1 MNTRTRF
8 ASARA
13 SLVAS
18 VAMLASLL
26 VSPPASGVVGGE
38 PVALEQ
44 VPWQALVYVES
55 DNRLCGG
62 ALIDRSWIATAAHC
76 VDGFS
81 GAQVESHVGITKLSS
96 RRAQTAVEVVE
107 VIVHPEWDAQAFRND
122 IALLRLETPVAL
134 SSGVNSIALPAGL
147 DPASWPPVGT
157 TAMISGWGATE
168 YNGPAS
174 STLLAADVTVLGG
187 PQDGACGLYGSNFD
201 AAVELCAGTADASVD
216 ACQGDSGSPLVVN
229 VGSTPVLAGLTS
241 VGFECARADYPG
253 IYTRVTSFVPWIQ
266 QYIPAL
272 AGDASAVQQ
281 VSATAVAG
289 ERLRV
294 DWSPPL
300 TQSLAPVVAYQA
312 TAQPGSQSCSVGGDA
327 LACVI
332 EGVPAGTL
340 VSITVTATTANGAST
355 TANPVQVVSVDGTTS
370 VGAKV
375 KPRRLATWA
384 GLQVR
389 AGDEVWLAVR
399 PGSADVCQRVGT
411 RTNPKSVRA
420 REIGLCAVR
429 VTVVRPNGNKDKAV
443 SYVAVQ

>member
-1 MNTRTRF
+1 
-8 ASARA
+8 
-13 SLVAS
+13 
-18 VAMLASLL
+18 MLASLL

-62 ALIDRSWIATAAHC
+62 AIIDRSWIVTAAHC

-81 GAQVESHVGITKLSS
+81 GAQIDSHVGITKFSS
-96 RRAQTAVEVVE
+96 RSEQTSVDVVE
-107 VIVHPEWDAQAFRND
+107 VIVHPQWDAEVYRND
-122 IALLRLETPVAL
+122 IALLRLGTPVTL
-134 SSGVNSIALPAGL
+134 GSGVNSIALPAGL

-157 TAMISGWGATE
+157 TATISGWGATE

-187 PQDGACGLYGSNFD
+187 PQDDGCGLYGSNFD
-201 AAVELCAGTADASVD
+201 AAVELCAGTTDASVD
-216 ACQGDSGSPLVVN
+216 ACQGDSGSPLVVS
-229 VGSTPVLAGLTS
+229 VGTTPVLAGLTS

-266 QYIPAL
+266 QYIPASV
-272 AGDASAVQQ
+272 GDVSAAQQ
-281 VSATAVAG
+281 VTATALAG

-294 DWSPPL
+294 DWRPPL
-300 TQSLAPVVAYQA
+300 TQPLAPVVGYQA
-312 TAQPGSQSCSVGGDA
+312 MAEPGGQSCSVGGDQ
-327 LACVI
+327 LACLI

-340 VSITVTATTANGAST
+340 VSVTVAATTANGTST
-355 TANPVQVVSVDGTTS
+355 AADPVQVVSVDGIAA
-370 VGAKV
+370 VGARV
-375 KPRRLATWA
+375 KPKRLATWA
-384 GLQVR
+384 GMKVR
-389 AGDEVWLAVR
+389 ARDDVWLAVR
-399 PGSADVCQRVGT
+399 PGSADVCKRVGT

-429 VTVVRPNGNKDKAV
+429 VTVIRPNGNKNKAV

>member
-1 MNTRTRF
+1 
-8 ASARA
+8 
-13 SLVAS
+13 
-18 VAMLASLL
+18 MLASLL
-26 VSPPASGVVGGE
+26 VSPPASGIVGGE

-44 VPWQALVYVES
+44 VPWQALVYVEA

-62 ALIDRSWIATAAHC
+62 AIIDRSWIVTAAHC

-81 GAQVESHVGITKLSS
+81 GAQVESHVGITNLSS
-96 RRAQTAVEVVE
+96 RSEQTAVDVVE
-107 VIVHPEWDAQAFRND
+107 VIVHPQWDAEAYRND
-122 IALLRLETPVAL
+122 IALLRLGTPITR
-134 SSGVNSIALPAGL
+134 SPGVNSIALPAGI
-147 DPASWPPVGT
+147 DAANWPAAGA
-157 TAMISGWGATE
+157 TATISGWGATE

-174 STLLAADVTVLGG
+174 STLLAAEVTVLGG

-216 ACQGDSGSPLVVN
+216 ACQGDSGSPLVVS

-266 QYIPAL
+266 RYIPSTV
-272 AGDASAVQQ
+272 GDGSAAQQ
-281 VSATAVAG
+281 VTATALAG

-294 DWSPPL
+294 DWRPPL
-300 TQSLAPVVAYQA
+300 TQGLAPVVQYQA
-312 TAQPGSQSCSVGGDA
+312 TAQPDGQSCSVGGDA

-340 VSITVTATTANGAST
+340 VSITVTATTANGTST
-355 TANPVQVVSVDGTTS
+355 AANPVQVVSVDGTTALGS
-370 VGAKV
+370 KMRP
-375 KPRRLATWA
+375 KRLAKWA
-384 GLQVR
+384 GMKVR
-389 AGDEVWLAVR
+389 AGDDIWLAVR

-420 REIGLCAVR
+420 RETGLCTVR
-429 VTVVRPNGNKDKAV
+429 VTVVRPNGNKNKAV